1 MTWVLRNTR
10 DGGYLAA
17 DPDGFYY
24 TADPRDATKFGTES
38 LDTPTDLRSSNKSTN
53 HSLGT

>member
-24 TADPRDATKFGTES
+24 TADPRDATKFGY
-38 LDTPTDLRSSNKSTN
+38 
-53 HSLGT
+53 